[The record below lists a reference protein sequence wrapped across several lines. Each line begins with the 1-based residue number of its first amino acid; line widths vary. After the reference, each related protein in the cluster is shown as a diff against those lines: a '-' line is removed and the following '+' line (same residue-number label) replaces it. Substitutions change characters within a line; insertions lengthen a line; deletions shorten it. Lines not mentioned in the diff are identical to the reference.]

1 MNQQEIKA
9 NLPQLPFKVDDIY
22 GDVKDFNCD
31 NVANMDVHSISFI
44 SRRAA
49 GNAITH
55 AINNTYGKGINP
67 ESVPDM
73 FNALTL
79 IELNLNGAI
88 DQQVTAKTIRDILKN
103 ATL

>member
-1 MNQQEIKA
+1 MTQQEIKA
-9 NLPQLPFKVDDIY
+9 NLPQLPLQK
-22 GDVKDFNCD
+22 GDGTSVVSPTGMHLLDCYSKDCD
-31 NVANMDVHSISFI
+31 NDVDEVMQF
-44 SRRAA
+44 
-49 GNAITH
+49 AITH

-73 FNALTL
+73 YNALTL

-88 DQQVTAKTIRDILKN
+88 DEQVTAKMIRDILKN

>member
-9 NLPQLPFKVDDIY
+9 NMTQGTWIANDNYCIVEINKGSIEIWEMDD
-22 GDVKDFNCD
+22 DRCMHDAK
-31 NVANMDVHSISFI
+31 AN
-44 SRRAA
+44 AE
-49 GNAITH
+49 AITH

-88 DQQVTAKTIRDILKN
+88 DEQVTAKMIREILKN

>member
-1 MNQQEIKA
+1 MNQQEIKELVNIPFA
-9 NLPQLPFKVDDIY
+9 IDKDKDVIDSKGNLIVDWY
-22 GDVKDFNCD
+22 LTGNGDT
-31 NVANMDVHSISFI
+31 H
-44 SRRAA
+44 
-49 GNAITH
+49 AINH

-88 DQQVTAKTIRDILKN
+88 DEQVTAKMIRDILKN

>member
-9 NLPQLPFKVDDIY
+9 KLNLPFSNYVNGDII
-22 GDVKDFNCD
+22 D
-31 NVANMDVHSISFI
+31 NNGYTIIDSEFTDERIC
-44 SRRAA
+44 
-49 GNAITH
+49 NAITH

-73 FNALTL
+73 YNALTL

-88 DQQVTAKTIRDILKN
+88 DEQVTAKTIREILKN